1 MAKMRAAFAAV
12 LFAAAYAL
20 AGSVVYATGWA
31 AVPPGEVAERA
42 DIIVTGRYDFA
53 SDMTVSEAPIF
64 VGYAFE
70 VERVYRGEVPRRMT
84 AGIDFN
90 DVAIA
95 REFQEQGGSFLLLL
109 EYNERYRYPVP
120 VAGPNSMVPL
130 SDEAV
135 DEMAGDEERR
145 RFFTEFLNRES
156 PVAVYE
162 PAASAFGLPALIVAG
177 TAGIAAVAVY
187 LIVRKRAPA

>member
-95 REFQEQGGSFLLLL
+95 RECRFTGRCIADREIGYTQTNGAIDQAITGLTMAPFSFL
-109 EYNERYRYPVP
+109 N
-120 VAGPNSMVPL
+120 G
-130 SDEAV
+130 
-135 DEMAGDEERR
+135 RR
-145 RFFTEFLNRES
+145 
-156 PVAVYE
+156 
-162 PAASAFGLPALIVAG
+162 
-177 TAGIAAVAVY
+177 
-187 LIVRKRAPA
+187 